1 MHVTLQR
8 QLAQIAIYWHG
19 PNESLHA
26 LMGAHRAMSLSNRHC
41 SDSIKKLVS
50 VKKFYL
56 YRWNFANR
64 KYVSI
69 FSGTKIFLMTP
80 SFCNLTI
87 PGPDL
92 CIHKTQMQYSL
103 QTCQFLIAVNAK
115 CTKSL
120 IYYIQN
126 NYIAYK
132 CTVSLSKLSKFHR
145 AR

>member
-1 MHVTLQR
+1 
-8 QLAQIAIYWHG
+8 
-19 PNESLHA
+19 
-26 LMGAHRAMSLSNRHC
+26 MSLSNTHC

-115 CTKSL
+115 CIKSL
-120 IYYIQN
+120 MYYIQN
-126 NYIAYK
+126 NYNTYIDTLFLYQS
-132 CTVSLSKLSKFHR
+132 CQKFIKVGKDIIYTKQTTEKR
-145 AR
+145 TLRLLGVGI